1 MASVPFTTSSR
12 PASGSSETASRPMI
26 HVDDASAA
34 LFVDLYELTMS
45 ASYAAHDLD
54 QPATFDLFARH
65 LPPGR
70 GYLVSCGL
78 DSALGYLEGLRFD
91 ADAIDYLRSLDLFD
105 ESFLA
110 LLSTLRFTGEVRA
123 VPEGELVFP
132 NEPML
137 QVTAP
142 LVEAQLVETFLLNCI
157 GYQTM
162 IATKA
167 ARVATACGDRAF
179 VDFSPRRDHG
189 TDAAMKTA
197 RASYV
202 GGAVGTSLVLA
213 GREYGLEPSGTMAH
227 SYVMRFDNEADAFLT
242 YARDFPGRAI
252 FLIDT
257 YDTEQGARTAVEVAA
272 KLEPELRPQ
281 AVRLDSGDIDRL
293 SRSVR
298 AILDDGGLNDVR
310 IFASGDLDE
319 YRIAD
324 LTAAGAPIDAFG
336 VGTQLG
342 TSGDAPFV
350 SVVYKLVEDAS
361 GPKVK
366 LSTDKVTLPGRKQ
379 VFRITGDGGELHSD
393 VLALEDET
401 VADGRPMLRPVM
413 RDGARLEPAEPLEAL
428 RDRCRASIAAL
439 PERLRALGPEPPP
452 YEVRTSPELDA
463 LVRRLH
469 EGLGVP

>member
-1 MASVPFTTSSR
+1 MSQ
-12 PASGSSETASRPMI
+12 
-26 HVDDASAA
+26 VDDTNAA

-45 ASYAAHDLD
+45 ASYHAHGLD

-78 DSALGYLEGLRFD
+78 DPALDYLERLHFD
-91 ADAIDYLRSLDLFD
+91 DGALDYLGSLDLFD
-105 ESFLA
+105 ESFLSM
-110 LLSTLRFTGEVRA
+110 LSELRFTGEVRA
-123 VPEGELVFP
+123 IPEGELVFP
-132 NEPML
+132 NEPIV

-167 ARVATACGDRAF
+167 ARVATACGDRTF

-189 TDAAMKTA
+189 TDAALKTA
-197 RASYV
+197 RAAYV
-202 GGAVGTSLVLA
+202 GGAAATSLVL
-213 GREYGLEPSGTMAH
+213 GGQLYGLELSGTMAH
-227 SYVMRFDNEADAFLT
+227 SYVMRFENEADAFLT

-257 YDTEQGARTAVEVAA
+257 YDTERGARTVVEVAG
-272 KLEPELRPQ
+272 KLEPEGLLPR
-281 AVRLDSGDIDRL
+281 AVRLDSGDIDTL

-298 AILDDGGLNDVR
+298 SILDEGGLAGVQ

-319 YRIAD
+319 YRIEK
-324 LTAAGAPIDAFG
+324 LTSAGAPIDAFG

-342 TSGDAPFV
+342 TSGDAPYV
-350 SVVYKLVEDAS
+350 AVVYKLVEDAS

-366 LSTDKVTLPGRKQ
+366 LSEDKVTLPGRKQ
-379 VFRITGDGGELHSD
+379 VFRQAGDGGEVRGD
-393 VLALEDET
+393 VLALEDEQIG
-401 VADGRPMLRPVM
+401 AARPMLRPVM
-413 RDGARLEPAEPLEAL
+413 RDGRRLAAAEPLTAL
-428 RDRCRASIAAL
+428 RDRCRASVAAL
-439 PERLRALGPEPPP
+439 PAGLRALEPEPPP
-452 YEVRTSPELDA
+452 YEVRTSAGLDA
-463 LVRRLH
+463 LVRRVH
-469 EGLGVP
+469 EDLGAP

>member
-1 MASVPFTTSSR
+1 M
-12 PASGSSETASRPMI
+12 
-26 HVDDASAA
+26 
-34 LFVDLYELTMS
+34 
-45 ASYAAHDLD
+45 
-54 QPATFDLFARH
+54 
-65 LPPGR
+65 
-70 GYLVSCGL
+70 
-78 DSALGYLEGLRFD
+78 
-91 ADAIDYLRSLDLFD
+91 FD
-105 ESFLA
+105 ESFLS
-110 LLSTLRFTGEVRA
+110 LLSTLRFSGEVRA
-123 VPEGELVFP
+123 IPEGELVFP
-132 NEPML
+132 NEPIL

-142 LVEAQLVETFLLNCI
+142 LVEAQLVETFFLNCI

-167 ARVATACGDRAF
+167 ARVATACGDRTF

-189 TDAAMKTA
+189 TDAALKAA
-197 RASYV
+197 RAAYI
-202 GGAVGTSLVLA
+202 GGAAATSLVLA
-213 GREYGLEPSGTMAH
+213 GQTYGLELSGTMAH

-257 YDTEQGARTAVEVAA
+257 YDTEQGARTVVEVAA
-272 KLEPELRPQ
+272 KLEPELRPR

-298 AILDDGGLNDVR
+298 ATLDEGGLQDVQ

-319 YRIAD
+319 YRIAA

-342 TSGDAPFV
+342 TSGDAPHV
-350 SVVYKLVEDAS
+350 SVVYKLVEDAN

-379 VFRITGDGGELHSD
+379 VFRFTGEVDDLRAD
-393 VLALEDET
+393 VLALADET
-401 VADGRPMLRPVM
+401 IAGARPLLRPVM
-413 RDGARLEPAEPLEAL
+413 RAGKRLEAAEPLSTL
-428 RDRCRASIAAL
+428 RDRCRVWVAAL
-439 PERLRALGPEPPP
+439 PERLRALEPDPPP
-452 YEVRTSPELDA
+452 YEVNTSPGLDA

>member
-1 MASVPFTTSSR
+1 MSQ
-12 PASGSSETASRPMI
+12 
-26 HVDDASAA
+26 VDDANAA

-78 DSALGYLEGLRFD
+78 DPALDYLERLRFGPD
-91 ADAIDYLRSLDLFD
+91 TLDYLRSLDLFD
-105 ESFLA
+105 ESFLS
-110 LLSTLRFTGEVRA
+110 LLSVLRFSGEVRA
-123 VPEGELVFP
+123 IPEGELVFP
-132 NEPML
+132 NEPIL

-157 GYQTM
+157 GYETM

-167 ARVATACGDRAF
+167 ARVATACGDRTF

-189 TDAAMKTA
+189 TDAGMKTA

-202 GGAVGTSLVLA
+202 GGAVATSLVLA
-213 GREYGLEPSGTMAH
+213 GQVYGLEVSGTMAH
-227 SYVMRFDNEADAFLT
+227 SYVMRFDTEAEAFLT
-242 YARDFPGRAI
+242 YARDYPGRAI

-257 YDTEQGARTAVEVAA
+257 FDTEQGARTAVEIAA
-272 KLEPELRPQ
+272 KLEPELRPR

-298 AILDDGGLNDVR
+298 AILDDGGLGDVR

-324 LTAAGAPIDAFG
+324 LVSAGAPIDAFG

-350 SVVYKLVEDAS
+350 SVVYKLVEDAT

-379 VFRITGDGGELHSD
+379 VFRVTRDGGELRSD
-393 VLALEDET
+393 VLALESET
-401 VADGRPMLRPVM
+401 IAEGRPVLRPVM
-413 RDGARLEPAEPLEAL
+413 RDGRRLEAAEPLDVL
-428 RDRCRASIAAL
+428 RDRCRASLAAL
-439 PERLRALGPEPPP
+439 PERLRALAPDPPP
-452 YEVRTSPELDA
+452 YQVRTSPELDA
-463 LVRRLH
+463 LVHRLH
-469 EGLGVP
+469 EGLGVA

>member
-1 MASVPFTTSSR
+1 MKQ
-12 PASGSSETASRPMI
+12 
-26 HVDDASAA
+26 VDDSNVA

-45 ASYAAHDLD
+45 ASYYAHGLD

-78 DSALGYLEGLRFD
+78 DAALDYLEQLQFD
-91 ADAIDYLRSLDLFD
+91 DTALDYLDSLDLFD
-105 ESFLA
+105 ESFLSM
-110 LLSTLRFTGEVRA
+110 LSELRFTGEVRA
-123 VPEGELVFP
+123 IPEGELVFP
-132 NEPML
+132 DEPIV

-142 LVEAQLVETFLLNCI
+142 LVEAQIVETFLLNCI

-167 ARVATACGDRAF
+167 ARVATACGDRTF

-189 TDAAMKTA
+189 TDAALKTA
-197 RASYV
+197 RAAYV
-202 GGAVGTSLVLA
+202 GGAAATSLVL
-213 GREYGLEPSGTMAH
+213 GGQVYGLELSGTMAH

-257 YDTEQGARTAVEVAA
+257 YDTEGGARTVVDLAG
-272 KLEPELRPQ
+272 KLEPEGLLPR
-281 AVRLDSGDIDRL
+281 AVRLDSGDLNTL

-298 AILDDGGLNDVR
+298 AILDDGGLTAVQV
-310 IFASGDLDE
+310 FASGDLDE
-319 YRIAD
+319 YRIEE
-324 LTAAGAPIDAFG
+324 LMTAGAPIDAFG

-342 TSGDAPFV
+342 TSGDAPYI

-366 LSTDKVTLPGRKQ
+366 LSEDKVTLPGRKQ
-379 VFRITGDGGELHSD
+379 VFRNADDGGELRGD
-393 VLALEDET
+393 VLALEDEQIG
-401 VADGRPMLRPVM
+401 DGRPMLQPVM
-413 RDGARLEPAEPLEAL
+413 REGRRVAAAEPLAAL
-428 RDRCRASIAAL
+428 RDRCRVSLAAL
-439 PERLRALGPEPPP
+439 PPRLRELEAEPPP
-452 YEVRTSPELDA
+452 YDVRTSPALDA
-463 LVRRLH
+463 LVRQLH
-469 EGLGVP
+469 EDLGAP